1 MRVVRLATL
10 AGALVLVPAVA
21 AGAAGVERDR
31 PDVATAPAAPQLT
44 GDALLRALRRGGYVV
59 YFRHAATDFSM
70 SDTDTGNLAN
80 CARQRNLDARGKADA
95 RAIGRAWRA
104 LRLPIARVLSS
115 RYCRAR
121 DTARLAFGRAR
132 MTLDLTGLPSAAT
145 DAERQRRIQA
155 LRGLLSA
162 RPARGNT
169 VLVAHLF
176 NIQEA
181 ADVSLEEGEAAVFEP
196 RGRGRF
202 RLVGRVLPR
211 AWLGLAPLGAEALA
225 VREYDV
231 PAGTHPH
238 DVAPAP
244 GGTVWYTAQ
253 ASGALGNLDP
263 RTGRTRHIPLGAG
276 SAPHGVIVG
285 PDGAPW
291 ITDGGL
297 NAIVRVD
304 PKTDAVR
311 RFRLPASASGA
322 NLNTATF
329 DKRGILW
336 FTGQSG
342 FYGRLNPRTGSMRV
356 WRAPR
361 GFGPYGIATT
371 PAGAVY
377 YASLAGSYL
386 GRIDI
391 RTGKV
396 TVLQPPT
403 RNQGARRAWSDSRG
417 RIWISEW
424 NAGKVG
430 RYDPATKR
438 WREWRLPGRSPQP
451 YAVYVDERDM
461 VWLTDF
467 GANALVRFDPRTSRF
482 TTVRLASAD
491 AAVRQLLGRRGEIWG
506 AESGVDKLVVVRTTA
521 G

>member
-1 MRVVRLATL
+1 MGGFRLATIAVALTL
-10 AGALVLVPAVA
+10 ALVPA
-21 AGAAGVERDR
+21 
-31 PDVATAPAAPQLT
+31 AAPGAREGSGRTTQAEALT
-44 GDALLRALRRGGYVV
+44 GDSLLRALRGGGYVV

-70 SDTDTGNLAN
+70 SDTDTGDLSN

-104 LRLPIARVLSS
+104 LRLPIARVLAS

-132 MTLDLTGLPSAAT
+132 TTLDLTGLPSAAT
-145 DAERQRRIQA
+145 EAERQRRIRA
-155 LRGLLSA
+155 LRRLLSE

-181 ADVSLEEGEAAVFEP
+181 AAVSLEEGQAAVFEP

-202 RLVGRVLPR
+202 RLVARVLPR
-211 AWLGLAPLGAEALA
+211 AWVRLTPFRADALA
-225 VREYDV
+225 VREYAV
-231 PAGTHPH
+231 PAGSHPH

-244 GGTVWYTAQ
+244 DGSVWYTAQ

-263 RTGRTRHIPLGAG
+263 RTGRTRHIPLGEG

-291 ITDGGL
+291 ITDSGL

-311 RFRLPASASGA
+311 SYRLPASAPGA

-329 DKRGILW
+329 DKRGVLW

-342 FYGRLNPRTGSMRV
+342 FYGRLDPRTGAMRV
-356 WRAPR
+356 FRAPR

-371 PAGAVY
+371 PGGTVY

-386 GRIDI
+386 GRIDV
-391 RTGKV
+391 RTGKA

-403 RNQGARRAWSDSRG
+403 RDQGARRAWADSRG

-424 NAGKVG
+424 NASKLG
-430 RYDPATKR
+430 RYDPATRR

-451 YAVYVDERDM
+451 YAVYVDERDV

-467 GANALVRFDPRTSRF
+467 GANAFVRFDPRTNRF
-482 TTVRLASAD
+482 TTIRLASAG

-506 AESGVDKLVVVRTTA
+506 AESGVDKLVVVRTTT